1 MRRSTFQHSDFRIV
15 KIGIKIYHSWKL
27 LDHTFF
33 FFLPP
38 LGLCQVAQMLL
49 QRAKTIFSNIIQ
61 VSESADSMCL

>member
-1 MRRSTFQHSDFRIV
+1 MRHSTFQHSDFRIV

-27 LDHTFF
+27 LDHVFF
-33 FFLPP
+33 FFSP

-49 QRAKTIFSNIIQ
+49 QRAKTIFRNIIQ